1 MSLPVISTIIINGI
15 SMGMLYS
22 MLAMALVLLIRAVGV
37 LNFAQGSLIV
47 LGAYLA
53 SWLIVDCDLELY
65 IALPVMAIIYLLTGF
80 VFMLSTYW
88 PLRNASYPVAAVIA
102 TIGMSTVITEAI
114 PILFGNWP
122 RTLPNLFVGAD
133 GTPLLINFWGANIQ
147 AQYLA
152 LFTISGLAM
161 IGVYM
166 LFNKMYFGRM
176 MQAAAQDKW
185 AANLVGISPFFTTSM
200 TYMIVVFLISLGGY
214 MVAPIYTVTPSLTS
228 MQMRAMV
235 GTVVGG
241 YGDIK
246 GSIAGCL
253 IVGLVESFASVFF
266 SMYKDAFIFLVL
278 LVFLVVRPQGLVKSS
293 VGDKA

>member
-1 MSLPVISTIIINGI
+1 MINGL
-15 SMGMLYS
+15 SMGMLYA

-47 LGAYLA
+47 LGASIS
-53 SWLIVDCDLELY
+53 SWLIVDCKLPLFA
-65 IALPVMAIIYLLTGF
+65 ALPIMVVLYLATG
-80 VFMLSTYW
+80 VLFMLSTYW
-88 PLRNASYPVAAVIA
+88 PLRNASYAVAAIIA
-102 TIGMSTVITEAI
+102 TIGMSTIITELI
-114 PILFGNWP
+114 PILFGTWP
-122 RTLPNLFVGAD
+122 RTLPNLFAHENGS
-133 GTPLLINFWGANIQ
+133 PLLVNIFGASIQ
-147 AQYLA
+147 VQYLA
-152 LFTISGLAM
+152 LFAVSGLAM
-161 IGVYM
+161 LLVYV
-166 LFNKMYFGRM
+166 LFNRMYFGRM

-241 YGDIK
+241 YGDIR
-246 GSIAGCL
+246 GSIVGCL

-266 SMYKDAFIFLVL
+266 SMYKDAFIFLLL
-278 LVFLVVRPQGLVKSS
+278 LVFLIIRPQGLFKST